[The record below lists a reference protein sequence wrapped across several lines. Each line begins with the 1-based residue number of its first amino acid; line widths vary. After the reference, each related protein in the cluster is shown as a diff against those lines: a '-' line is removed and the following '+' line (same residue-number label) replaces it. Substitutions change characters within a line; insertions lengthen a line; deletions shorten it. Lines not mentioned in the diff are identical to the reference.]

1 MQQLGSETIFGSS
14 RTKEAFEK
22 GARFAL
28 ASVVF
33 CAAVFTGATKGAQEA
48 YADEV
53 DGGSTVVVPI
63 SATLVDLPHDDTGIK
78 NNVNVSS
85 AARVGEG
92 MASQVVKMHTD
103 ALSAMPTREEALL
116 DLAYEQLGVPYVYGG
131 TTPSGFDCSGF
142 TQYIF
147 REALGIELPR
157 SAAAQYGVGESVSL
171 DELQAGDLVFWG
183 SGKGIYHVGLY
194 IGDGNYIHAG
204 NSSRSICIQSMA
216 AYKPT
221 CAKRLL

>member
-1 MQQLGSETIFGSS
+1 MVRGS
-14 RTKEAFEK
+14 RTKELIEK

-28 ASVVF
+28 ASVVLS
-33 CAAVFTGATKGAQEA
+33 AAVLTGATKSAESA
-48 YADEV
+48 YADEI
-53 DGGSTVVVPI
+53 DNGSPVVVPI
-63 SATLVDLPHDDTGIK
+63 SATLMDLTYTDEGVRNDPGVAFVPK
-78 NNVNVSS
+78 
-85 AARVGEG
+85 AGEG
-92 MASQVVKMHTD
+92 MASQVVKMHAD
-103 ALSAMPTREEALL
+103 ALSSMPTREEALIG
-116 DLAYEQLGVPYVYGG
+116 LAYEQLGVPYVYGG

-183 SGKGIYHVGLY
+183 SGRGIYHVGLY
-194 IGDGNYIHAG
+194 IGDGQYIHAG
-204 NSSRSICIQSMA
+204 NSSRSICIQSMS
-216 AYKPT
+216 AYRPT